1 MATVDQSRA
10 RIGVVLIGRN
20 EGQRLVRAL
29 DSVTGSG
36 SPVVYV
42 DSGSTDDSTSAARE
56 RGALVVDL
64 DMSTHM
70 PRIVAF
76 WSTMLFHTGRYS
88 GNAFRPHLNMP
99 GLTADHFARWVAVLE
114 RTVDERFEGEVA
126 EWCGLPHAVAV
137 MNVTVAL
144 EAALRALD
152 LGAGDE
158 VIVSP
163 RTFIA

>member
-1 MATVDQSRA
+1 MTGGALTPPASQRRDLSDADLHDLLTAFYATVS
-10 RIGVVLIGRN
+10 
-20 EGQRLVRAL
+20 
-29 DSVTGSG
+29 
-36 SPVVYV
+36 
-42 DSGSTDDSTSAARE
+42 DDPLL
-56 RGALVVDL
+56 GDYFVGL

-126 EWCGLPHAVAV
+126 ERITDFAHRIAFS
-137 MNVTVAL
+137 MQ
-144 EAALRALD
+144 LRLGVPPFAEFRPD
-152 LGAGDE
+152 L
-158 VIVSP
+158 
-163 RTFIA
+163 